1 MHARITRLRPLAA
14 LTLLAVALPAAAAGH
29 DDGHLRGEHRASAR
43 HAHAAPHVA
52 HRPVTPG
59 AAPVHAAAHP
69 AHDAHASHE

>member
-1 MHARITRLRPLAA
+1 MHALISRLRPLAA

-29 DDGHLRGEHRASAR
+29 DGLHDRGDHPGVAR
-43 HAHAAPHVA
+43 HAHAVTHVA

-59 AAPVHAAAHP
+59 AAPVHDAGHP